1 MWLLLAVLLL
11 AVVLVVVD
19 RIAVKVVTG
28 SAPSYTPS
36 PTR

>member
-1 MWLLLAVLLL
+1 MTAVLLL

-28 SAPSYTPS
+28 SASSCRPS
-36 PTR
+36 PTQ